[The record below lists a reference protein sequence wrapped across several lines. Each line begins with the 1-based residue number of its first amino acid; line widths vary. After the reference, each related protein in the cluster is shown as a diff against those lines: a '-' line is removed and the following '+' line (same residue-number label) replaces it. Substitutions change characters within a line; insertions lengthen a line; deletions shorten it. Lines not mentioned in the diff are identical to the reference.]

1 MYCIR
6 CGVQMVDGQT
16 KCPLCSTKMIL
27 PEDMATNEALYPKDR
42 QPQME
47 KRRLWPH
54 GVIVAI
60 FLLPMVVTLICNWQ
74 LSGDFTWSGY
84 VVGALLLAYVCL
96 GLPRW
101 FARPNPVIF
110 TPCGFVAAAMYV
122 WYIAFVTGGKW
133 YWTFALPVIG
143 GLCLIVTTVV
153 TLVKYVRKGKLYIF
167 GGAFIAFGALMLGI
181 EHLLM
186 LTFPQLR
193 FIGWSLYPLTVFG
206 LLGGLLIF
214 LAICRPARD
223 MVERKTF
230 L

>member
-16 KCPLCSTKMIL
+16 QCPLCATKMIL
-27 PEDMATNEALYPKDR
+27 PEDMTSDEKLYPKNR
-42 QPQME
+42 HPQAG

-54 GVIVAI
+54 AVIAAI
-60 FLLPMVVTLICNWQ
+60 FLLPMAIVLICNWQ
-74 LSGDFTWSGY
+74 LNGNFSWSGY
-84 VVGALLLAYVCL
+84 VVGALLLAYICL

-101 FARPNPVIF
+101 FASPNPVIF
-110 TPCGFVAAAMYV
+110 TPCAFAATALYV
-122 WYIAFVTGGKW
+122 GYIALITEGEW

-143 GLCLIVTTVV
+143 GGCLIVTTVV

-167 GGAFIAFGALMLGI
+167 GGALIAFGALMLGM

-186 LTFPQLR
+186 LTFPAIS
-193 FIGWSLYPLTVFG
+193 FIGWSLYPLTVFA

>member
-16 KCPLCSTKMIL
+16 RCPLCATKMIL
-27 PEDMATNEALYPKDR
+27 PEDMVSDTALYPKDR
-42 QPQME
+42 HPQAG
-47 KRRLWPH
+47 KRRIWPH
-54 GVIVAI
+54 AVIATA
-60 FLLPMVVTLICNWQ
+60 FLLPMIISVICNWQ

-96 GLPRW
+96 GLPWW
-101 FARPNPVIF
+101 FRNPNPVIF
-110 TPCGFVAAAMYV
+110 TPCGFLAVALYV
-122 WYIAFVTGGKW
+122 WYIAWITEGNW

-143 GLCLIVTTVV
+143 GICVIVTTVA

-167 GGAFIAFGALMLGI
+167 GGALMALGALMLGM
-181 EHLLM
+181 EFLLM
-186 LTFPQLR
+186 WTFTMR
-193 FIGWSLYPLTVFG
+193 FIGWSLYPLAVFA

-223 MVERKTF
+223 MMERKTF